1 MFTIYSC
8 ILYEHDLRLVALA
21 ALVCALASFAAI
33 NFLNH
38 VGKTT
43 GYMRDVWLCV
53 AAAASGFGIWAT
65 HFIAM
70 LAYSPGIPS
79 GYNIVLTLLS
89 LLAAMLLTG
98 MGLVIASGN
107 RVTAGRWIGGATVG
121 GGIAAMHYTGMAA
134 FEIAGRIQWDPVLV
148 VVSIVLGAAI
158 GATALPAGLRDG
170 SLKWKAIGAVLL
182 TLAICSHHFTA
193 MSAVSI
199 IPDPTVVVSEMAL
212 PAGLACARRAFASL
226 TILFLACAGLALD
239 IRERHRAE
247 LEVDH
252 MRGLADASAEGLLLC
267 DGDKIVSINSNLTE
281 LTGYVPD
288 EVIGESLAICLP
300 EELVRRKLVAR
311 PRERIEAQL
320 RDVDGQF
327 IPAEFIL
334 RSIDFAGRPHHAIA
348 VRDLRDRKKAEEHIH
363 FLAHHDALTGLPNRN
378 SFNAR
383 LDQEIEAHQASGRSF
398 AVFCLDLDRFKEVND
413 LFGHAAGDAL
423 LKKVA
428 ICVTAVLDRN
438 QMMAR
443 LGGDEFAIIATNLS
457 SPSAARR
464 IAENITE
471 ALRIENES
479 STTASFVST
488 SIGVAIFPNDALD
501 GWGLLTHADTALY
514 RAKTDG
520 RGVYRFFEAAMG
532 VEVHDRRALEH
543 DLRSAIARHEF
554 ELAYQPQARLDTR
567 EITGFEALLRWR
579 HPQRGQVPPALF
591 IPVAEE
597 SGAIQQIGEWV
608 PRQAC
613 AEASGWTNPLGV
625 AVNVSAMQ
633 LHNPQFTQLVH
644 GILVQTGL
652 NPGRLELEITETAL
666 VRDFNR
672 ALATLRLLK
681 ALGVRI
687 AIDDFGTG
695 YSSLSNLQAFPFDKI
710 KIDGSFIKAVDA
722 NEQAATIVRAVLGI
736 GRGLKLPVLAEGV
749 ETDEE
754 LGFLG
759 AELCD
764 QIQGYLLGK
773 PAGIANFRYLTH
785 AGESVRDLEFPLSD
799 IGGRCA
805 QSHPSMKAR
814 VRPKRERHRAAS
826 AVSGD
831 QRT

>member
-1 MFTIYSC
+1 MFTIYNC
-8 ILYEHDLRLVALA
+8 IAYAHDLRLVVLA
-21 ALVCALASFAAI
+21 ALVCGIASFAAI

-38 VGKTT
+38 VRKTN

-53 AAAASGFGIWAT
+53 AATASGFGIWAT
-65 HFIAM
+65 HFVAM

-79 GYNIVLTLLS
+79 GYNIILTILS
-89 LLAAMLLTG
+89 LLAAILLTG
-98 MGLVIASGN
+98 AGLLVASAN
-107 RVTAGRWIGGATVG
+107 SVPAGRWIGGAIVG

-134 FEIAGRIQWDPVLV
+134 FEIAGRIEWDPALV
-148 VVSIVLGAAI
+148 VVSIALGAAI

-170 SLKWKAIGAVLL
+170 SMKWKAIGAVLL

-193 MSAVSI
+193 MGAVSI
-199 IPDPTVVVSEMAL
+199 IPDPTVVVSALAL
-212 PAGLACARRAFASL
+212 PAGWLALGVALASL

-247 LEVDH
+247 LEVDR
-252 MRGLADASAEGLLLC
+252 MRGLADASAEGLLVC
-267 DGDKIVSINSNLTE
+267 YGDKIVSINSSLTE

-288 EVIGESLAICLP
+288 DVIGKSLAICLP
-300 EELVRRKLVAR
+300 EEAVRHKLVAK
-311 PRERIEAQL
+311 PRERIEAEL
-320 RDVDGQF
+320 RDVNGQF

-334 RSIDFAGRPHHAIA
+334 RSIDFAGQPHHAIA

-383 LDQEIEAHQASGRSF
+383 LDLEIEAHLASGRSF

-423 LKKVA
+423 LKRVA
-428 ICVTAVLDRN
+428 KCVTMVLDRN

-443 LGGDEFAIIATNLS
+443 LGGDEFAIIATNLT
-457 SPSAARR
+457 SPSAAGR
-464 IAENITE
+464 IADNIIE

-488 SIGVAIFPNDALD
+488 SIGVAIFPHDAGD
-501 GWGLLTHADTALY
+501 GRGLLTHADTALY

-532 VEVHDRRALEH
+532 IEVRDRRMLEH
-543 DLRSAIARHEF
+543 DLRSAIARDEF

-579 HPQRGQVPPALF
+579 HPQRGQVPPSLF

-597 SGAIQQIGEWV
+597 SGTIQQIGEWV
-608 PRQAC
+608 LRQAC
-613 AEASGWTNPLGV
+613 GEASGWTNPLNV

-644 GILVQTGL
+644 GILVQSGL
-652 NPGRLELEITETAL
+652 KPERLELEITETAL

-672 ALATLRLLK
+672 ALATLRQLK

-687 AIDDFGTG
+687 AMDDFGTG
-695 YSSLSNLQAFPFDKI
+695 YSSLSNLRAFPFDKI
-710 KIDGSFIKAVDA
+710 KIDGSFIKAVNT

-749 ETDEE
+749 ETREE

-759 AELCD
+759 NELCD
-764 QIQGYLLGK
+764 HIQGYLIGR
-773 PAGIANFRYLTH
+773 PASIAGFRYLTH
-785 AGESVRDLEFPLSD
+785 AAESARDLEFPLPHTGD
-799 IGGRCA
+799 GVGL
-805 QSHPSMKAR
+805 KV
-814 VRPKRERHRAAS
+814 VRA
-826 AVSGD
+826 
-831 QRT
+831 

>member
-8 ILYEHDLRLVALA
+8 IAYEHDLRLVVLA
-21 ALVCALASFAAI
+21 ALICALASFAAI
-33 NFLNH
+33 NFLSH
-38 VGKTT
+38 VRKTT
-43 GYMRDVWLCV
+43 GYMRDVWLSV
-53 AAAASGFGIWAT
+53 AAISSGSGIWAT
-65 HFIAM
+65 HFVAM

-79 GYNIVLTLLS
+79 GYNIILTLLS
-89 LLAAMLLTG
+89 LLAAILLTG
-98 MGLVIASGN
+98 VGLSIAAGN
-107 RVTAGRWIGGATVG
+107 RVPAGRWIGGATVG

-134 FEIAGRIQWDPVLV
+134 FEIAGRIVWDPVFV
-148 VVSIVLGAAI
+148 AVSIVLGAAI
-158 GATALPAGLRDG
+158 GAAALAAGLRDG
-170 SLKWKAIGAVLL
+170 SMKWRAIGAVLL

-193 MSAVSI
+193 MGAVSI
-199 IPDPTVVVSEMAL
+199 VPDPTVAVSELAL
-212 PAGLACARRAFASL
+212 PAGWLALGVALASL

-247 LEVDH
+247 LEVDR
-252 MRGLADASAEGLLLC
+252 MRGLADASAEGLLVC
-267 DGDKIVSINSNLTE
+267 YGDKIVSVNSSLTE

-288 EVIGESLAICLP
+288 DVIGKSLAICLP
-300 EELVRRKLVAR
+300 EESIRRRLVER
-311 PRERIEAQL
+311 PRERIEAEL
-320 RDVDGQF
+320 RNINGEF

-334 RSIDFAGRPHHAIA
+334 RSIDFAGQPHYAIA

-383 LDQEIEAHQASGRSF
+383 LDREIEEHQASGRSF
-398 AVFCLDLDRFKEVND
+398 AVLCLDLDRFKEVND

-428 ICVTAVLDRN
+428 KCVTSVLKRN
-438 QMMAR
+438 EMMAR
-443 LGGDEFAIIATNLS
+443 LGGDEFAIVATNLPN
-457 SPSAARR
+457 PSAAGRLADD
-464 IAENITE
+464 IIE
-471 ALRIENES
+471 ALRVANES

-488 SIGVAIFPNDALD
+488 SIGVAIFPNDAQD
-501 GWGLLTHADTALY
+501 GRGLLTHADTALY

-532 VEVHDRRALEH
+532 VEVRDRRMLEH
-543 DLRSAIARHEF
+543 DLRTAITRNEF

-579 HPQRGQVPPALF
+579 HPQRGQVSPAVF

-608 PRQAC
+608 LRQAC
-613 AEASGWTNPLGV
+613 TEASSWTNPLGV

-644 GILVQTGL
+644 GILLETGL
-652 NPGRLELEITETAL
+652 SPARLELEITETAL

-672 ALATLRLLK
+672 ALATLRQLK

-687 AIDDFGTG
+687 AMDDFGTG
-695 YSSLSNLQAFPFDKI
+695 YSSLSNLRAFPFDKI
-710 KIDGSFIKAVDA
+710 KIDGSFIKAVDT

-749 ETDEE
+749 ETGEE

-773 PAGIANFRYLTH
+773 PANIAGFRYLTH
-785 AGESVRDLEFPLSD
+785 GAGSLHGLEFPLPHT
-799 IGGRCA
+799 GEA
-805 QSHPSMKAR
+805 VPLKVVAR
-814 VRPKRERHRAAS
+814 
-826 AVSGD
+826 
-831 QRT
+831 